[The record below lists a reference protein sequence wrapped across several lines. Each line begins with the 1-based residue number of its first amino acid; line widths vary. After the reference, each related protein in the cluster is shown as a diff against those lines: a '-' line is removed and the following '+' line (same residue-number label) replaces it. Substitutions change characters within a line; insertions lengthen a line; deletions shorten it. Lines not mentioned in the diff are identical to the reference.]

1 MVTTVPLVQ
10 VVFLLMSSFYP
21 RVILLSTWQ
30 GSFMHVNKMFMIRDW
45 FNHNSSGLIQFLWVS
60 VPWVLPCSLP
70 YSPSLVLYLLMA
82 WVHSSLLLTTFWI
95 FFIQISLFFLCKA
108 KKLSTSRMILSIGG
122 TESPTRI
129 LFLRFHKS
137 QEITKKMSRRWS
149 WVLIKLT
156 KSA

>member
-21 RVILLSTWQ
+21 CVILLSTWQ
-30 GSFMHVNKMFMIRDW
+30 GSFMHVNKMFVIRDW
-45 FNHNSSGLIQFLWVS
+45 FNHNSSGLIQFLSVS
-60 VPWVLPCSLP
+60 VPWVLPC
-70 YSPSLVLYLLMA
+70 YPSLVMYLLMA
-82 WVHSSLLLTTFWI
+82 WVHSSLLLTTLWI
-95 FFIQISLFFLCKA
+95 FFTRILLFFLCKA
-108 KKLSTSRMILSIGG
+108 KKISASRMILSIGG

-137 QEITKKMSRRWS
+137 QEITKKRSRSWS

-156 KSA
+156 KST